1 MTELNKQS
9 SKLKIWSIKMPDAPY
24 STRCITFKI
33 KKDIIMKTKLIIL
46 AIILSP
52 LYSNAQS
59 FNLKLDHN
67 TILVRDIEKSREF
80 YKNILQFKEKETP
93 WGDDLPRPVLFFD
106 IGNNQ
111 ELHVTEDKKENI
123 KLHKIL
129 HMAFTVKDF
138 EGYLKFLNEKG
149 IEYGTWSSKNKKFQT
164 RIDGVKQI
172 YFQDPD
178 GYWIEIN
185 DN

>member
-1 MTELNKQS
+1 MK
-9 SKLKIWSIKMPDAPY
+9 KM
-24 STRCITFKI
+24 S
-33 KKDIIMKTKLIIL
+33 LIFAVIL
-46 AIILSP
+46 GSLF
-52 LYSNAQS
+52 SNAQS
-59 FNLKLDHN
+59 FKLELDHY
-67 TILVRDIEKSREF
+67 TILVRDVEISREF
-80 YKNILQFKEKETP
+80 YKNIMLFKEKKTP

-111 ELHVTEDKKENI
+111 ELHVTEDKKEKESI
-123 KLHKIL
+123 KLNKIL

-138 EGYLKFLNEKG
+138 DGFLKFLNKKG
-149 IEYGTWSSKNKKFQT
+149 VKYGDWSGKNGKFQT
-164 RIDGVKQI
+164 RIDGVRQI

>member
-1 MTELNKQS
+1 MKFHFFIN
-9 SKLKIWSIKMPDAPY
+9 IKGNIIEM
-24 STRCITFKI
+24 
-33 KKDIIMKTKLIIL
+33 KKTLSIL
-46 AIILSP
+46 AIILSS

-59 FNLKLDHN
+59 FSLEFDHY
-67 TILVRDIEKSREF
+67 TILVKDVEKSGEF
-80 YKNILQFKEKETP
+80 YKNILKFKEKETP
-93 WGDDLPRPVLFFD
+93 WGDDLPLPVLFFD

-111 ELHVTEDKKENI
+111 ELHITENKKVSI
-123 KLHKIL
+123 KLHKII
-129 HMAFTVKDF
+129 HFAFTVKDF
-138 EGYLKFLNEKG
+138 DGYIKFLNEKG
-149 IEYGTWSSKNKKFQT
+149 IEYGDWSGKNKKFQT